1 MDIEAQRPDPIRNP
15 VEKWKHKKWKGKKW
29 KQKKRWKQKKMEAKK
44 VEPKKWKQS
53 AAEQFSF
60 QAAAKAAGSGTCF
73 VQNVIYGGFYAPGK
87 KDIIGSL

>member
-1 MDIEAQRPDPIRNP
+1 
-15 VEKWKHKKWKGKKW
+15 
-29 KQKKRWKQKKMEAKK
+29 MEAKK
-44 VEPKKWKQS
+44 WNQKSGSKKNGSKKKWKQS

>member
-1 MDIEAQRPDPIRNP
+1 MDIKAQRAHPIRNP
-15 VEKWKHKKWKGKKW
+15 VEEFKQKKWKQNKW
-29 KQKKRWKQKKMEAKK
+29 KQKKF
-44 VEPKKWKQS
+44 KQS

>member
-1 MDIEAQRPDPIRNP
+1 
-15 VEKWKHKKWKGKKW
+15 
-29 KQKKRWKQKKMEAKK
+29 MEAKK
-44 VEPKKWKQS
+44 VEAKKWKQKKWKQS

>member
-1 MDIEAQRPDPIRNP
+1 MHIEAQRAHPIRNP
-15 VEKWKHKKWKGKKW
+15 VEEWKQNKWK
-29 KQKKRWKQKKMEAKK
+29 E
-44 VEPKKWKQS
+44 KKWKQS

>member
-1 MDIEAQRPDPIRNP
+1 
-15 VEKWKHKKWKGKKW
+15 
-29 KQKKRWKQKKMEAKK
+29 MEAKK

>member
-1 MDIEAQRPDPIRNP
+1 MDIKAKRADPIRNP
-15 VEKWKHKKWKGKKW
+15 VEKWKHKKWK
-29 KQKKRWKQKKMEAKK
+29 QI
-44 VEPKKWKQS
+44 KWKQS

>member
-1 MDIEAQRPDPIRNP
+1 MDIKAKRADPIRNP
-15 VEKWKHKKWKGKKW
+15 VEKWKH
-29 KQKKRWKQKKMEAKK
+29 
-44 VEPKKWKQS
+44 KKWKQS

-73 VQNVIYGGFYAPGK
+73 VQNVIYGGVYAPGK

>member
-1 MDIEAQRPDPIRNP
+1 MDIEAQRADPIRNP
-15 VEKWKHKKWKGKKW
+15 VEEWKQKKW
-29 KQKKRWKQKKMEAKK
+29 KQN
-44 VEPKKWKQS
+44 KWKQS

>member
-1 MDIEAQRPDPIRNP
+1 MDIEAQRADPIRNP
-15 VEKWKHKKWKGKKW
+15 VEEWKQKKWKQNKW
-29 KQKKRWKQKKMEAKK
+29 KQKKF
-44 VEPKKWKQS
+44 KQS

>member
-1 MDIEAQRPDPIRNP
+1 MDIEAQRADPIRNP
-15 VEKWKHKKWKGKKW
+15 VEKWKQKKW
-29 KQKKRWKQKKMEAKK
+29 KQ
-44 VEPKKWKQS
+44 KKWKQS